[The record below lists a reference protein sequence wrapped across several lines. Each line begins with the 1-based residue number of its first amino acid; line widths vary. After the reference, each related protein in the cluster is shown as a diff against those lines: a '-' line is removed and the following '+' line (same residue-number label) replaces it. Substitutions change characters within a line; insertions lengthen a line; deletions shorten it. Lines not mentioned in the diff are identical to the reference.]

1 MALLPT
7 CAIGIVATAE
17 LTNILSVIVIVF
29 ADIPLFAVIAPD
41 ALIVV
46 ADIPPFAVITPDI
59 LAPPTISREA
69 VGVALPIPMRATPP
83 PTKYKLLATLAFV
96 PNCAIGVVDTPDLA
110 SIFDVS
116 INVAD
121 IPLFAEINSDAII
134 DFDIND
140 PLAVKVPRAS
150 IVEADNPAFA
160 FSSPEA
166 VIVVADMPFVAVI
179 KLDASI
185 VVVFNP
191 PSAFIIPNVRIDV
204 AVNPAFAFIIPEAS
218 IVDDDIPPLAS
229 INLPRGT
236 KIPLFAVINPLAVI
250 VVALNPLLAVIAPD
264 ALIVV
269 ADIPPFAVINPD
281 ILALPTISSDAVGV
295 ALPMPTRATP
305 PPTKYK
311 LFTGLT
317 FVPNCAIG
325 VVAVS
330 VVMYI
335 ILVEFTTDAFIV
347 PAISALEALIPP
359 FAVIVLPSGTT
370 SPPFAFMTPEA
381 FINDADMPPFAVKSR
396 PDGNVIPPFA
406 FINPDAIIVD
416 ADIPPRAITDLP
428 KGTSI
433 PPAAFIKPDA
443 LIEAVD
449 IPPSATNVFPKDTN
463 NPPLAVINPDTLA
476 LPTTSMVAVGA
487 ALPIPMRATEPPY
500 IYMLF
505 ATFVFVPY

>member
-1 MALLPT
+1 LVLLPT

-17 LTNILSVIVIVF
+17 LTKILSVIVIVF

-69 VGVALPIPMRATPP
+69 VGVALPMPIRATPP

-96 PNCAIGVVDTPDLA
+96 PNCTIGAVDIPDLA

-116 INVAD
+116 INVAE
-121 IPLFAEINSDAII
+121 IPLFADINSEAII
-134 DFDIND
+134 DFAIND

-160 FSSPEA
+160 FSSPE
-166 VIVVADMPFVAVI
+166 VDIVVADMPLVAVI
-179 KLDASI
+179 KPDASI
-185 VVVFNP
+185 VVDFNPPSAFITPYVRIVVAVNP
-191 PSAFIIPNVRIDV
+191 PSAFIIPV
-204 AVNPAFAFIIPEAS
+204 ASMVE
-218 IVDDDIPPLAS
+218 DDIPPLAS
-229 INLPRGT
+229 IIFPTGT
-236 KIPLFAVINPLAVI
+236 NIPLFAVINPLAII
-250 VVALNPLLAVIAPD
+250 VVAVIAPD

-269 ADIPPFAVINPD
+269 ADIPPFALSAPD

-311 LFTGLT
+311 LFTGLLL
-317 FVPNCAIG
+317 VPNCAIG
-325 VVAVS
+325 VVAFVE
-330 VVMYI
+330 VIFI
-335 ILVEFTTDAFIV
+335 ILEELMMDAFIV
-347 PAISALEALIPP
+347 PAISALDAMIPP
-359 FAVIVLPSGTT
+359 LAVIVLSTGTT
-370 SPPFAFMTPEA
+370 IPPFAFMTPEA
-381 FINDADMPPFAVKSR
+381 FINDAEMPPFAVKSR

-416 ADIPPRAITDLP
+416 ADMPPLAITDLP

-443 LIEAVD
+443 LIDAVD
-449 IPPSATNVFPKDTN
+449 IPPSATNV
-463 NPPLAVINPDTLA
+463 
-476 LPTTSMVAVGA
+476 
-487 ALPIPMRATEPPY
+487 
-500 IYMLF
+500 
-505 ATFVFVPY
+505 